1 MHHCRMSFFI
11 AGLFVFLLCSTG
23 TQAEAKYLFKIASL
37 APEGTVWVKE
47 FQEFAKE
54 VNEKSNGEVE
64 FRIYPG
70 GIMGDDQAMY
80 RKLRVGQLQGG
91 GFTMTGIAEVVPDF
105 RVMAIPFFFRSYA
118 EVDKVSDGLVPYFKK
133 KFNEK
138 GLEFIAMT
146 EVGFIYT
153 MSTEPMKTIGD
164 LKRSKCWAPSGDP
177 VTGTFLTNLGI
188 TPIPLSI
195 PDVLTSL
202 ETGLVN
208 TVFNSLYGSIVL
220 QWFTR
225 TQYITDTPFG
235 YAYGVVLLDKK
246 TFSKLPEKYAA
257 LIHSTADKYF
267 SALIEDTRKS
277 NRESR
282 QVLVQSGVKFIQ
294 PEPGIVKDL
303 EGERD
308 RTVKQIVG
316 SAFSSEVYILASR
329 ILKDYRAAH
338 PSGISDDTNSP
349 TGK

>member
-1 MHHCRMSFFI
+1 MLYRRINFLTTF
-11 AGLFVFLLCSTG
+11 LFVVLFSSVG
-23 TQAEAKYLFKIASL
+23 TQANAKYLFKIASL
-37 APEGTVWVKE
+37 APEGSVWVKE
-47 FQEFAKE
+47 FQDFAKE
-54 VNEKSNGEVE
+54 VNEKSNGEIV

-91 GFTMTGIAEVVPDF
+91 GFTMTGIADVVPDF
-105 RVMAIPFFFRSYA
+105 RVMAIPFFFHSYA
-118 EVDKVSDGLVPYFKK
+118 EVDKVRDGLIPYFKK
-133 KFNEK
+133 KFSEK

-153 MSTEPMKTIGD
+153 MSTEPVRTIND
-164 LKRSKCWAPSGDP
+164 LRKSKCWAPSGDP
-177 VTGTFLTNLGI
+177 VTATFLSNVGI

-208 TVFNSLYGSIVL
+208 TVFNSLYGSIIL

-235 YAYGVVLLDKK
+235 YAYGVVLVDKRA
-246 TFSKLPEKYAA
+246 FSKLPAKYVA

-267 SALIEDTRKS
+267 SALLQDTRKS
-277 NRESR
+277 NSESR
-282 QVLVQSGVKFIQ
+282 QVLQKNGVKFIQ
-294 PEPGIVKDL
+294 PEPGIVKEL
-303 EGERD
+303 ESERD
-308 RTVKQIVG
+308 KTVKQITG
-316 SAFSSEVYILASR
+316 NAFSTEVYSLASK
-329 ILKDYRAAH
+329 ILKEYRTANPAKN
-338 PSGISDDTNSP
+338 SDDVDSA